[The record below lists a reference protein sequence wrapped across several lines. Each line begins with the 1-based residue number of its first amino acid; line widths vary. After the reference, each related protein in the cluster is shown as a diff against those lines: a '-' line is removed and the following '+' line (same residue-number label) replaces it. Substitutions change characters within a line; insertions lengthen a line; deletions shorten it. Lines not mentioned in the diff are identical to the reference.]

1 VRQRGR
7 GGGVGLGFDPINKD
21 EKQDDGEEEGL
32 FKAKAVKEV
41 DDRRRM
47 RRTKETLSA
56 VNVFW
61 EVIRC
66 RL

>member
-1 VRQRGR
+1 M
-7 GGGVGLGFDPINKD
+7 GFDPINKD